1 MNLSL
6 PTKLKNVKGE
16 KRRIGLELE
25 FAGIEPDKAAKIITL
40 LYGGKIQKEHRY
52 QLNIRDTELG
62 DFRVEL
68 DARILQQM
76 ATQNI
81 FDAFNFNI
89 EQESLSKSIE
99 DVVDKLARSVVPLEI
114 VMPPVPIEELPKLE
128 KLRKAL
134 QENKAEGTHTSLVHA
149 FGMHINIESPDLEIS
164 TLLNYLRSFVIIYP
178 WLLEILNIDFSRRI
192 SPFVDPFPE
201 AYVTLIL
208 DPDYKP
214 DQIKFI
220 EDYINHNPTR
230 NRPVDMMPIL
240 GMLNEELIEP
250 VMEGAKNLLRPTFH
264 YRLPN
269 SRVDD
274 PEWTF
279 MSEWNY
285 WIAVEKLAADK
296 DLLEK
301 LSRLYLLRK
310 RKTVMSFRRE
320 WANTVQI
327 LLDLDE

>member
-1 MNLSL
+1 MTLSL
-6 PTKLKNVKGE
+6 PPKLNNAEGKNRK
-16 KRRIGLELE
+16 IGLELE
-25 FAGIEPDKAAKIITL
+25 FAGIEPDEAAKVITL
-40 LYGGKIQKEHRY
+40 LYGGKLQKEHRY
-52 QLNIRDTELG
+52 QINIRETKLG

-81 FDAFNFNI
+81 FDAFNFDI
-89 EQESLSKSIE
+89 KQGALEKSIE
-99 DVVDKLARSVVPLEI
+99 EVVDKLARSVVPLEV
-114 VMPPVPIEELPKLE
+114 VMPPIPIEELPKLE

-149 FGMHINIESPDLEIS
+149 FGMHINIESPSLEIS
-164 TLLNYLRSFVIIYP
+164 TLLNYLRAFVIIYP
-178 WLLEILNIDFSRRI
+178 WLLEMLNIDFSRRI

-201 AYVTLIL
+201 AYVKKIL
-208 DPDYKP
+208 NPDYKP
-214 DQIKFI
+214 DQDQFI
-220 EDYINHNPTR
+220 EDYIEHNPTR

-250 VMEGAKNLLRPTFH
+250 VMKGAKNLLRPTFH

-269 SRVDD
+269 SRIDD

-279 MSEWNY
+279 VSEWNY
-285 WIAVEKLAADK
+285 WVAVEKLAAEEK
-296 DLLEK
+296 LLEK
-301 LSRLYLLRK
+301 ISRLYLLRK
-310 RKTVMSFRRE
+310 QETVISFRKE
-320 WANTVQI
+320 WVNTIQI

>member
-1 MNLSL
+1 MALSL
-6 PTKLKNVKGE
+6 PSRLKNSKGE
-16 KRRIGLELE
+16 KRKIGLELE
-25 FAGIEPDKAAKIITL
+25 FAGVEPDKAAKIITL
-40 LYGGKIQKEHRY
+40 LYGGSIQKEHRY
-52 QLNIRDTELG
+52 QLNIRETELG

-76 ATQNI
+76 ASQNI

-89 EQESLSKSIE
+89 DQESLGKSIE

-114 VMPPVPIEELPKLE
+114 VMPPVSIEELPKLE

-149 FGMHINIESPDLEIS
+149 FGMHINIESPDLEIQ
-164 TLLNYLRSFVIIYP
+164 TLLNYLRSFVLIYP
-178 WLLEILNIDFSRRI
+178 WLLEKLNIDFSRRI
-192 SPFVDPFPE
+192 SPFVDPYPE
-201 AYVTLIL
+201 AYATLIL
-208 DPDYKP
+208 NPDYIP
-214 DQIKFI
+214 DQDQFI
-220 EDYINHNPTR
+220 QDYIDHNPTR

-250 VMEGAKNLLRPTFH
+250 VMVGAKNLLRPTFH

-269 SRVDD
+269 SRIDD

-279 MSEWNY
+279 ISEWNY
-285 WIAVEKLAADK
+285 WMPVEKLAADK
-296 DLLEK
+296 ELLEK
-301 LSRLYLLRK
+301 LSRLYLLRN
-310 RKTVMSFRRE
+310 RETVISFRKE
-320 WANTVQI
+320 WAQTVRI